1 MTFSPMTF
9 SPTTDD
15 LLNLASD
22 VIARAKKLGADAAD
36 AMAIDAQGTDIEMR
50 EGQIEKLERTE
61 AKGLG
66 LRVFVG
72 QSSAMISGSVFTP
85 DALQRL
91 AETAVDMARATPAD
105 AFSGLAPAEL
115 LAREFPELDLVSKY
129 IPSTDELK
137 SMASEVEA
145 AARAVTGVSKS
156 GGSSASASQRR
167 IALVTSNGFAR
178 GNQRTSVSLS
188 VSAIAGE
195 GTGMER
201 DYDYSAAA
209 HFEDLKS
216 PAAVGKSAGERA
228 VKRLGSHKVA
238 SQSVPVIY
246 DRRVASSL
254 LGHLS
259 SAING
264 ASIARGTGF
273 LKDRMGQQ
281 IFARN
286 IFIIDDP
293 LRKRGMASRPFDG
306 EGLPSM
312 RREMVADGVLMGWFL
327 DLRASRQLNIQ
338 PMGNG
343 ARGLSS
349 PPSPTSSNLHM
360 AAGAST
366 PEAMIASLK
375 RGLLIT
381 ELIGNSVNMVTGDY
395 SRGASGYWIENGELV
410 YPVSEITIAG
420 NLLDMFKTVEPAN
433 DLEFKSSTNAPS
445 CLVQGLTIAGV

>member
-1 MTFSPMTF
+1 MTFSPM
-9 SPTTDD
+9 TDD

-137 SMASEVEA
+137 SMATDVEA

-228 VKRLGSHKVA
+228 VKRLGSRKVA

-360 AAGAST
+360 AAGGST

-375 RGLLIT
+375 QGLLIT

-445 CLVQGLTIAGV
+445 CLVQGLTIAGL